1 MSEKEKT
8 VAEKLGQAFDA
19 LPNEK
24 KEYLIGVADGIAM
37 MAARRQQEA
46 AQATVDMAARLGA

>member
-1 MSEKEKT
+1 MSEREKT
-8 VAEKLGQAFDA
+8 VAEKLGKAFAA

-37 MAARRQQEA
+37 MAARRQQET
-46 AQATVDMAARLGA
+46 AQAAVDMAAKLGA